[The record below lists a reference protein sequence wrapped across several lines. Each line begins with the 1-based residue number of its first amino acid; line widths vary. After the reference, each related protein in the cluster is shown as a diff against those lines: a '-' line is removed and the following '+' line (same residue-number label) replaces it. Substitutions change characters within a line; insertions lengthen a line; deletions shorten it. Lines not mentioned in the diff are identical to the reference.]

1 MRLLDRYLLREL
13 LLPLVFCLGGFLVF
27 WAAFDLLA
35 NLSEWQKA
43 KMTVLDIAEYYL
55 LATPDILVII
65 LPVALLLALLYA
77 LTHHARHHE
86 ITAIRAAGVSLW
98 RMAGPYFCVG
108 LFLSLLVLAISEL
121 VVPKTADRAEDLKTR
136 RLRPPGEQQDAARV
150 RNLGFTNGRE
160 NRRWQI
166 GVYDLGKNEMQNVQ
180 AGWREANG
188 TLAWLF
194 ADRGVFTND
203 CWTFD
208 GNVQIWRQNSDTN
221 TLPFKAVETNHLAL
235 RNFTESPD
243 EIRSEVKIAG
253 RIGLRRV
260 KQADIPIVDL
270 LDYLRFHPRLTGTD
284 YAWLHTKLHGRL
296 AAPWTCLVVVL
307 IAIPFGAPS
316 GRRNVFVGVAG
327 SIFICFA
334 YFVLMQVGLALGSG
348 ELLPP
353 WLAAWLPN
361 LVFGLLSLIL
371 IARVR

>member
-13 LLPLVFCLGGFLVF
+13 LWPLGFCLCGFLVF

-43 KMTVLDIAEYYL
+43 RMTGLDILEYYFFT
-55 LATPDILVII
+55 APNILVVI

-77 LTHHARHHE
+77 LTHHAKHHE
-86 ITAIRAAGVSLW
+86 LTAMRAAGISLW
-98 RMAGPYFCVG
+98 RLAAPYLAVG
-108 LFLSLLVLAISEL
+108 FFLSVLVLAVSEL
-121 VVPKTADRAEDLKTR
+121 VVPMAADKVEDITTR
-136 RLRPPGEQQDAARV
+136 RLRDPAEQQDATLI

-160 NRRWQI
+160 RRRWQV
-166 GVYDLGKNEMQNVQ
+166 GLYDLAKNEMSQVQ
-180 AGWREANG
+180 VGWPQEDG

-194 ADRGVFTND
+194 ADRGVFTNG
-203 CWTFD
+203 CWTFYD
-208 GNVQIWRQNSDTN
+208 NVRVLKQTSPTN
-221 TLPFKAVETNHLAL
+221 TLLFKAVETNHLVM
-235 RNFTESPD
+235 NSFTEPP
-243 EIRSEVKIAG
+243 EAIRSEVKIAAS
-253 RIGLRRV
+253 IGLRRV
-260 KQADIPIVDL
+260 KQADIPIADL
-270 LDYLRFHPRLTGTD
+270 LDYLRFHPQLAD
-284 YAWLHTKLHGRL
+284 SYYAWLHTKLHGRL

-334 YFVLMQVGLALGSG
+334 YFILMQVGLALGSG
-348 ELLPP
+348 GFLPP

-361 LVFGLLSLIL
+361 LVFGALSFFL